1 MLEFN
6 QWFFVLL
13 ANFLIL
19 FFVLRAILF
28 KPLANVF
35 TERDNTVNGALN
47 EAKAMTTKREDTIT
61 RMNSE
66 LLSAKN
72 KAKETFNLLREDG
85 LTKQKEILTKTEAE
99 AVEIIEKA
107 RRELQ
112 AETEKARAALK
123 ADIGRFSEEI
133 ADKLVKA

>member
-19 FFVLRAILF
+19 LFALNKILF
-28 KPLANVF
+28 KPIAKVF
-35 TERDNTVNGALN
+35 KERDAAINGALD
-47 EAKAMTTKREDTIT
+47 EAKSMTAKKDNAVAQ
-61 RMNSE
+61 MNSE
-66 LLSAKN
+66 LLAAKN
-72 KAKETFNLLREDG
+72 KAKETFDSLREEG
-85 LTKQKEILTKTEAE
+85 LSRQKDALSRAEAE
-99 AVEIIEKA
+99 AVAMIEKA

-123 ADIGRFSEEI
+123 SDIEKFSNEI
-133 ADKLVKA
+133 ADRLVKA